1 MAVPRLGPVPSL
13 EAVLERMEAL
23 LSEVEALDEPVRT
36 QVFELLDGVDAVHRM
51 ALERLGAELGGDRLA
66 QLRGADPAV
75 AWLLDAYSVGV
86 NERRA
91 ADEALETVRPYVH
104 SHGGEVEV
112 LDVERGVVRVRLSG
126 ACSGCTAS
134 AVTLQE
140 GVVEALRDHF
150 PGFAA
155 LEVEEDDAGAE
166 PHPPP
171 GPTLVEIRRRDE

>member
-1 MAVPRLGPVPSL
+1 MATL
-13 EAVLERMEAL
+13 EDVLERMEVL
-23 LSEVEALDEPVRT
+23 LTEVQELDEPVRS

-51 ALERLGAELGGDRLA
+51 ALERLGAELGEHRVSE
-66 QLRGADPAV
+66 LRSSDAAI

-86 NERRA
+86 DERQA

-104 SHGGEVEV
+104 SHGGEVEL
-112 LDVERGVVRVRLSG
+112 LDAHQGVVRVRLSG

-140 GVVEALRDHF
+140 GVVEALREHF

-155 LEVEEDDAGAE
+155 LEVEDDEDAAE

-171 GPTLVEIRRRDE
+171 GPTLVEIRRKDRR

>member
-1 MAVPRLGPVPSL
+1 VTVATL
-13 EAVLERMEAL
+13 EDVLERMEVL
-23 LSEVEALDEPVRT
+23 LTEVEQLDEPVRS

-51 ALERLGAELGGDRLA
+51 ALERLGAELGDDRVSE
-66 QLRGADPAV
+66 LRSSDAAI

-86 NERRA
+86 DERRA

-104 SHGGEVEV
+104 SHGGEVEL
-112 LDVERGVVRVRLSG
+112 LDAHQGVVRVRLSG

-140 GVVEALRDHF
+140 GVVEALREHF
-150 PGFAA
+150 PGFTA
-155 LEVEEDDAGAE
+155 LEVEEDEAAAK

-171 GPTLVEIRRRDE
+171 GPTLVEIRRKDGR

>member
-1 MAVPRLGPVPSL
+1 MPSL
-13 EAVLERMEAL
+13 GAVLERMEAL
-23 LSEVEALDEPVRT
+23 LTEVEALDEPVRS

-51 ALERLGAELGGDRLA
+51 ALERLGAELGDDRLA
-66 QLRGADPAV
+66 ELRDADPAV
-75 AWLLDAYSVGV
+75 AWLLDAYSVGID
-86 NERRA
+86 ERRA
-91 ADEALETVRPYVH
+91 AEEAIETVRPYVH

-112 LDVERGVVRVRLSG
+112 LGADRGVVRVRLSG

-140 GVVEALRDHF
+140 GVVEALRKHV

-155 LEVEEDDAGAE
+155 LEVEEDGVEAQ

-171 GPTLVEIRRRDE
+171 GPTLVEIRRRDQ